1 MPISSNKIAD
11 LVLFF
16 RDELKNNYE
25 SNEIETLIAYC
36 FEEFLYLNRADIV
49 LNKST
54 SINES
59 ELLKFKFA
67 IKSLKE
73 FKPIQYIL
81 GKADF
86 YGLKF
91 IVNENVLIPRPETEE
106 LVNLI
111 IKEVKEKNKH
121 SENKNGSHFSILD
134 IGTGTGCIPI
144 VLKKN
149 ITTANLYALDIS
161 LKALE
166 IAKQNAMLHNVI
178 INFLHFDI
186 LSPLPSFFLR
196 DSLPIPD
203 FKFDIIVSNP
213 PYICIPEKS
222 QMNKNVLDYEPHL
235 ALFVNDID
243 PMLFNKMIAE
253 FALKYLKTNGE
264 LYLEINQYHGLET
277 KQLFESKGFKNTRLL
292 KDCNDNDRILY
303 CNT

>member
-16 RDELKNNYE
+16 RDELKNDYE

-36 FEEFLYLNRADIV
+36 FEEFLYLNRAHIV

-111 IKEVKEKNKH
+111 IKELKEKNKH
-121 SENKNGSHFSILD
+121 S
-134 IGTGTGCIPI
+134 
-144 VLKKN
+144 
-149 ITTANLYALDIS
+149 
-161 LKALE
+161 
-166 IAKQNAMLHNVI
+166 
-178 INFLHFDI
+178 
-186 LSPLPSFFLR
+186 
-196 DSLPIPD
+196 
-203 FKFDIIVSNP
+203 
-213 PYICIPEKS
+213 
-222 QMNKNVLDYEPHL
+222 
-235 ALFVNDID
+235 
-243 PMLFNKMIAE
+243 
-253 FALKYLKTNGE
+253 
-264 LYLEINQYHGLET
+264 
-277 KQLFESKGFKNTRLL
+277 
-292 KDCNDNDRILY
+292 
-303 CNT
+303 